1 MSADR
6 KALEDWAA
14 LANAEA
20 ERTYQHLYDRLQ
32 AELQEHWDGAG
43 FFARIA
49 LWFGGEKPENASWW
63 G

>member
-1 MSADR
+1 MSADSV
-6 KALEDWAA
+6 AQQ
-14 LANAEA
+14 
-20 ERTYQHLYDRLQ
+20 TYQHLYDSLQ